1 MRKPMGV
8 SVGQVTCPACGE
20 VIKLPMLIE
29 SGRRALYVN
38 TDVEPLQEHIREHH
52 AEVAR

>member
-8 SVGQVTCPACGE
+8 SVGRVTCPACGE
-20 VIKLPMLIE
+20 VIRLPMLIE

-38 TDVEPLQEHIREHH
+38 TTAEPLQEHIRERH
-52 AEVAR
+52 AEVAG